1 MKIIDVRVIP
11 VNSFLY
17 VKVYTDEGIEGLGE
31 SGAWGFLPAS
41 AEAVESF
48 KTYLIGQD
56 PLQIEHHWQYMYHRG
71 RHPGFRKEIYSG
83 IGGILHSKSQWR
95 LVGT

>member
-31 SGAWGFLPAS
+31 YGDQKRTG
-41 AEAVESF
+41 
-48 KTYLIGQD
+48 
-56 PLQIEHHWQYMYHRG
+56 LQ
-71 RHPGFRKEIYSG
+71 
-83 IGGILHSKSQWR
+83 
-95 LVGT
+95 

>member
-31 SGAWGFLPAS
+31 SGAWGFLSAS

-48 KTYLIGQD
+48 KTYLIGKD
-56 PLQIEHHWQYMYHRG
+56 PLQIEHHWQYM
-71 RHPGFRKEIYSG
+71 
-83 IGGILHSKSQWR
+83 
-95 LVGT
+95 